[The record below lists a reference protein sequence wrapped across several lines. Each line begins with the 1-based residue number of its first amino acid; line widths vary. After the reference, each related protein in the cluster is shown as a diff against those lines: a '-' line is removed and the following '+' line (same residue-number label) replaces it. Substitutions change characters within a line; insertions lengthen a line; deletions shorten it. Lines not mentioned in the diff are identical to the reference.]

1 MEIHGGHT
9 DITNNKFLSKE
20 EEEMNFLLKSAV
32 PMLVDIVADMIT
44 PEGVTEFRKEVITM
58 LEKAATSSDLA
69 LDDKAL
75 EVFISTIMTEEN
87 CEQFGAGM
95 VNIMKEY
102 VRNSET
108 KYDDWVIPILD
119 SLLEAFSVEKV

>member
-1 MEIHGGHT
+1 VEIHGGHT

-58 LEKAATSSDLA
+58 LEKAAISSDLA
-69 LDDKAL
+69 LDDKTL

-87 CEQFGAGM
+87 FEQFGAGM
-95 VNIMKEY
+95 VNIMKDY

>member
-1 MEIHGGHT
+1 MEIYGGHT

-20 EEEMNFLLKSAV
+20 EEEMNFLLKSAI
-32 PMLVDIVADMIT
+32 PLLVDIVADMIT
-44 PEGVTEFRKEVITM
+44 PEGVTEFRKEVIMM
-58 LEKAATSSDLA
+58 LEKATISSDLA

-87 CEQFGAGM
+87 FEQFGAGM

-102 VRNSET
+102 VRSSET